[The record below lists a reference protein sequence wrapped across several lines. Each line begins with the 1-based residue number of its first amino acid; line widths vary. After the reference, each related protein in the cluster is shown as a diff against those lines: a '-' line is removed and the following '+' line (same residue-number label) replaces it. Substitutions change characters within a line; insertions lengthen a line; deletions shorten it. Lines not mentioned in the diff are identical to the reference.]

1 MITNYH
7 LPLHYSSIIL
17 NHMQLFGCDWSNQIY
32 SWLTFI
38 FLKEP
43 SLSAGSLSLSKKT
56 HPCQQ
61 SHFHFLKRPI
71 IVSRITFTFLKD
83 PLLSA
88 GSFLMLSISDCKEQK
103 SEFCVYSIDALLIL
117 TDWIDIV
124 LENKWISEPYWT
136 HKLNSCKHRC
146 QNNRIICIVQIWDS
160 DLYVNIVCMSGIDRR
175 VWTVWWAVA
184 QVWLDQM

>member
-17 NHMQLFGCDWSNQIY
+17 NHMQLFGCDWSNQIN
-32 SWLTFI
+32 I
-38 FLKEP
+38 ALKEP

-71 IVSRITFTFLKD
+71 IVSRMTFTFLKD

-160 DLYVNIVCMSGIDRR
+160 DLYVNIVCMSGSTD
-175 VWTVWWAVA
+175 VFE
-184 QVWLDQM
+184 QCDELLLKFD